1 MRYDYIKT
9 LIQENLQETD
19 EDEQE
24 GIKKENINEK
34 KCMKIIE
41 RIKFIFDF
49 LKKNYDKSVNNL
61 AVNIDNFFH
70 KSGRFTLNLMCKCNH
85 SSHTKYKKIN
95 VGIKKF
101 FFKKNVGIK
110 SVVYY

>member
-1 MRYDYIKT
+1 MDLNYIFKKKIINELFLRYDYIKT
-9 LIQENLQETD
+9 LIQENLQETE
-19 EDEQE
+19 EDEPE

-61 AVNIDNFFH
+61 AVIIDNFFH
-70 KSGRFTLNLMCKCNH
+70 KRKIDIRADIKNLKEN
-85 SSHTKYKKIN
+85 IF
-95 VGIKKF
+95 KF
-101 FFKKNVGIK
+101 FYFIIT
-110 SVVYY
+110 

>member
-24 GIKKENINEK
+24 GIRKENINEK
-34 KCMKIIE
+34 KCLKIIE

-70 KSGRFTLNLMCKCNH
+70 KRKIDIRADIKNLKENIRENEELNIQRNKE
-85 SSHTKYKKIN
+85 
-95 VGIKKF
+95 IKDT
-101 FFKKNVGIK
+101 
-110 SVVYY
+110 